1 MADEP
6 HDVRMMLKEGMK
18 KLERADKEYSTIR
31 SYSKVETKKRPGYG
45 YNKKDRLLSCMIVKD
60 LKN

>member
-31 SYSKVETKKRPGYG
+31 SYSKVETKKKDPGMGIIRRTGCY
-45 YNKKDRLLSCMIVKD
+45 LV
-60 LKN
+60 